1 MVVFFVKN
9 VYTCEKKIFLQIKNP
24 KQNTIIFVFVCLE
37 IKILFMVR
45 YNSWIL
51 TKLKRN
57 NIFVIYKQMYI
68 Y

>member
-45 YNSWIL
+45 Y
-51 TKLKRN
+51 KLN
-57 NIFVIYKQMYI
+57 FD
-68 Y
+68 